1 MGIEVEDNIKLVNAT
16 NPNIETIRN
25 SVIPTQLCQ
34 VKYNTS
40 YSTDF
45 GVFEIGRVANGLKD
59 DGLVDEHKMLAVTLF
74 SKTKSVEK
82 LYFELRDMLA
92 TLADNIKHKS
102 LDFEPAKQMHS
113 YEHPRNL
120 NTVICDGNEIGT
132 IGIVHPVVSKRLIK
146 KLRLYLLKLMLN
158 RLLKLQMQ
166 VSVMKN
172 RQNIL
177 LWKLTFHL

>member
-1 MGIEVEDNIKLVNAT
+1 MITSLFIQRLHHFILCCPAVEKTDEDKIKDILVNHFNLHELHSYVWAYYDEYKALGIEVEDNIKLVNAT

-102 LDFEPAKQMHS
+102 IDFEPAKQMHS

-120 NTVICDGNEIGT
+120 NTVICDGN
-132 IGIVHPVVSKRLIK
+132 
-146 KLRLYLLKLMLN
+146 
-158 RLLKLQMQ
+158 
-166 VSVMKN
+166 
-172 RQNIL
+172 
-177 LWKLTFHL
+177 